1 LDDGTEP
8 PNRLSLGGCRPCSYA
23 NVRKELVGLQ
33 PDLILASTTPVVAA
47 VAQETDTIPIVFVV
61 VSDPIGSRFVESL
74 PRPGKNITGFINIES
89 SLGGKWLELL
99 KEIAPRI
106 SRVSVLFNPDTA
118 PHAEYYVR
126 RAYSEARAGTGRTL
140 KTSARLNAQQN
151 LAFFCPPHL
160 NRISDFGWRVTI

>member
-1 LDDGTEP
+1 M
-8 PNRLSLGGCRPCSYA
+8 
-23 NVRKELVGLQ
+23 
-33 PDLILASTTPVVAA
+33 AA

-106 SRVSVLFNPDTA
+106 SRVSVLFNLGHGTPRGILRT
-118 PHAEYYVR
+118 PVR
-126 RAYSEARAGTGRTL
+126 SRCPIVRG
-140 KTSARLNAQQN
+140 SA
-151 LAFFCPPHL
+151 
-160 NRISDFGWRVTI
+160 D